1 MSEWK
6 NFGNYKKCIMCG
18 RLLAV
23 EYEKDY
29 CEGCEERKLFKDM
42 REYIRL
48 HDVTEY
54 KLAEIFKVPHSKV
67 HGMIESGD
75 IEYTGKRIALMD
87 LCARCGAPISFGT
100 LCRSCMRLLNRKK
113 EGSVMYTA
121 QNNAKHVKNRKGV

>member
-6 NFGNYKKCIMCG
+6 NFGNYKKCVMCG
-18 RLLAV
+18 RLLAL
-23 EYEKDY
+23 EHEQDY
-29 CEGCEERKLFKDM
+29 CEGCEERKLFRDM

-54 KLAEIFKVPHSKV
+54 KLAEIFKVPRSKV
-67 HGMIESGD
+67 HSMIESGD

-87 LCARCGAPISFGT
+87 RCARCGTPITFGT

-113 EGSVMYTA
+113 EGGIMYTA
-121 QNNAKHVKNRKGV
+121 QNGAKKGKSRKGI